1 MAKEKLVRF
10 TDDSGNEVL
19 AKYCTFDKDHHENK
33 KRIIYAA
40 VKGWF
45 ALNGH
50 EDVSEQVLAKCIA
63 SATIL

>member
-1 MAKEKLVRF
+1 MAKESMIKFV
-10 TDDSGNEVL
+10 DDSGNEVL
-19 AKYCTFDKDHHENK
+19 VKYHQFDDRHENK
-33 KRIIYAA
+33 KRMIYAA

-45 ALNGH
+45 ALTGH